1 MTHMEDANSKLSEL
15 IVWFKKFNNVLVAFS
30 GGVDSTLVAKVAY
43 MALGDKAYAA
53 TARSPS
59 LPEWELKEAVEI
71 AKLIGIKQFFVNT
84 NETARPE
91 YVRNMPDRCY
101 FCKEELYNKLS
112 ELAASLG
119 VEQIVDGTNFDDLK
133 DFRPGIEAARK
144 YNVRSPLAELGIGKE
159 LVREIS
165 RLLGLPTAP
174 KPSSPCLASRIA
186 YGHPI
191 TAELL
196 KKVAMAEE
204 FIRTHVNPRVLRVRV
219 HGDIVRI
226 EVGKDER
233 YLMFDTNLMD
243 RIATYIKSLGFT
255 FVTLDLEGY
264 RTGSFLESLRKT
276 DKHAFIENLT

>member
-1 MTHMEDANSKLSEL
+1 MESADSKLSEL
-15 IVWFKKFNNVLVAFS
+15 IAWFKRFDSVLVAFS
-30 GGVDSTLVAKVAY
+30 GGVDSTLVAKVAH
-43 MALGDKAYAA
+43 MVLGHKAYAA
-53 TARSPS
+53 TACSPS
-59 LPEWELKEAVEI
+59 IPERELKEAAEI
-71 AKLIGIKQFFVNT
+71 AKLIGIKQIFVNID
-84 NETARPE
+84 ETSRPE
-91 YVRNMPDRCY
+91 YARNMLDRCY
-101 FCKEELYNKLS
+101 FCKEEMCSKFL

-119 VEQIVDGTNFDDLK
+119 VKQVVDGTNFDDLK
-133 DFRPGIEAARK
+133 DFRLGIEAARK
-144 YNVRSPLAELGIGKE
+144 LGVRSPLAELGIGKE

-165 RLLGLPTAP
+165 KLLGLPTAL

-204 FIRTHVNPRVLRVRV
+204 FIRTHVNLKVLRVRV

-233 YLMFDTNLMD
+233 HLMFNVNLMD
-243 RIATYIKSLGFT
+243 KIAGYIKSLGFT

-264 RTGSFLESLRKT
+264 RQGSFLESIRKT
-276 DKHAFIENLT
+276 NKHVIT

>member
-1 MTHMEDANSKLSEL
+1 MEGASSKLSEL
-15 IVWFKKFNNVLVAFS
+15 IEWFKKFNSVLVAFS
-30 GGVDSTLVAKVAY
+30 GGVDSALVAKVAY
-43 MALGDKAYAA
+43 MTLGDKAYAA
-53 TARSPS
+53 TARTP
-59 LPEWELKEAVEI
+59 LFPEWELKEATEI
-71 AKLIGIKQFFVNT
+71 AELIGIKQFFVNT
-84 NETARPE
+84 NEVARPE

-101 FCKEELYNKLS
+101 FCKEELYSKLS
-112 ELAASLG
+112 ELATSLG
-119 VEQIVDGTNFDDLK
+119 VEQIVDGTNFDDLE

-144 YNVRSPLAELGIGKE
+144 YNIRSPLAELGIGKG

-165 RLLGLPTAP
+165 RLLDLPTAL

-191 TAELL
+191 TVELL

-204 FIRTHVNPRVLRVRV
+204 FVRINANPKVLRVRI

-233 YLMFDTNLMD
+233 YLLFDMNLMD
-243 RIATYIKSLGFT
+243 KIVAYIKSLGFA

-264 RTGSFLESLRKT
+264 RTGSLHKFLRKAN
-276 DKHAFIENLT
+276 KHVFTENPI